1 MKKLTA
7 SVLLVVLSSSFA
19 VVNAQQGKN
28 DTIPSKVTQIGEVV
42 ITGALGIQRKLDSQT
57 NPAVVISSEKMNQAA
72 SPNVLQALTAK
83 APNVQIN
90 TSNSGV
96 NSSYDIQI
104 RGARTVSGS
113 TSPLIVIDGVISSV
127 TIMQSIPPNL
137 IESSTI
143 LSGTQGAAIYGPQG
157 LNGAIILTT
166 KKGSGKRKVNV
177 TINSNIDFDKVA
189 FVPAR
194 QTQYG
199 QGWDGG
205 RIHVENGS
213 WGPAFND
220 PTIGGQML
228 AIGVP
233 TYDVNGDGIISV
245 NPNGDVPA
253 ADAAASIM
261 GAYTPQSKDN
271 VKSFFQ
277 TGTTLNNGV
286 TIAAGDS
293 AGYASL
299 SLNRQDREFIVMD
312 DTSKKTYGMFKAGMK
327 KDRWTLDGTIQY
339 SNQSVSTTDANI
351 YRNLLQSSSETPITS
366 FKNSLA
372 TPWGWNIYYQNPYW
386 TIKHQRNTAKTDLMN
401 GTINLGYKIDD
412 HITLRNN
419 GTVQTS
425 SSDILNWND
434 GWSNGINSSV
444 LLSPSPTAFASTLT
458 QQNAISRYFYNDIM
472 ANFDYDLFEGLNM
485 NATVGF
491 NVQQTN
497 SKVTTA
503 SGSGLKIP
511 GLYTVWNLT
520 TPSNPYDLNN
530 NRSIERRNA
539 IFANIDFSYKNYLT
553 VNITGRNDWTSR
565 LLNSDSS
572 IDSKYSYFY
581 PSVGASFLPLK
592 AFNYKSDI
600 LSRLVVKGSWARI
613 GNDPVSV
620 YAIENT
626 AILATGYPLSGNMAF
641 LPNSNPSDYYVK
653 PEFTNSKEVD
663 FGFGFLKDRI
673 LLDVN
678 LYETNTTDFI
688 SRAVSSSASGINT
701 KLTNVGDLRN
711 RGMEV
716 SLSFTPIKT
725 ADFRWDATV
734 TYSKFNQ
741 QVTDIAG
748 GQDQVAIYEGG
759 SVGIY
764 AVKGEQFPVLKGT
777 GYQRDSQGRIIINAE
792 TGDPL
797 YTNNFI
803 ELGKVNPDY
812 TMTFSTNLKYKNFSA
827 YANMEYRKG
836 GVFYS
841 GAMSGMAFSGQL
853 EQSASFD
860 RTQGGYIIPN
870 SVYLNSAGQYVENTS
885 IKSGGDS
892 YVGLAD
898 YYSNTYRAIAENFI
912 VDATFFKVREM
923 GLSYS
928 LGKEMAKSLGLDG
941 LTFGVYARNPF
952 FKYAKE
958 NKGYGD
964 PETSIGTGNLRGIAG
979 VNQYPTVKTFGVNT
993 TINF

>member
-1 MKKLTA
+1 MKKLTV
-7 SVLLVVLSSSFA
+7 SILLLAMSSSVA
-19 VVNAQQGKN
+19 VVNAQKAKN
-28 DTIPSKVTQIGEVV
+28 DTVIREQKIGEVI

-104 RGARTVSGS
+104 RGARTVTGS

-127 TIMQSIPPNL
+127 AIMQRIPPNL

-166 KKGSGKRKVNV
+166 KKGSGRKKVNI
-177 TINSNIDFDKVA
+177 TLNSNIDFDRVA
-189 FVPAR
+189 FVPTR
-194 QTQYG
+194 QNLYG
-199 QGWDGG
+199 QGWDGD

-213 WGPAFND
+213 WGPAFNN
-220 PTIGGQML
+220 PTYAGQMV

-233 TYDVNGDGIISV
+233 AYDVNGDGIITV
-245 NPNGDVPA
+245 NPSGDVPTQ
-253 ADAAASIM
+253 DAAATIKS
-261 GAYTPQSKDN
+261 AFSPLSKDN

-277 TGTTLNNGV
+277 TGTTFNNGV
-286 TIAAGDS
+286 TVAAGD
-293 AGYASL
+293 AEGYASL

-327 KDRWTLDGTIQY
+327 KDKWTLDGTVQY
-339 SNQSVSTTDANI
+339 SNETVSTTDPLI
-351 YRNLLQSSSETPITS
+351 FRYLLQSSAEIPITS
-366 FKNSLA
+366 FKNYTNL
-372 TPWGWNIYYQNPYW
+372 PWGWNIYYQNPYW
-386 TIKHQRNTAKTDLMN
+386 SINHIRNTSKVDLMN
-401 GTINLGYKIDD
+401 GTINVGYKIND
-412 HITLRNN
+412 HITLRDN
-419 GTVQTS
+419 GTIQTTS
-425 SSDILNWND
+425 TDVLNWND
-434 GWSNGINSSV
+434 GWSNGVNNSV
-444 LLSPSPTAFASTLT
+444 LFSPAPTAFASTLS
-458 QQNAISRYFYNDIM
+458 QQNAISRYVYNDLM

-485 NATVGF
+485 NATIGF

-497 SKVTTA
+497 SKVTSA
-503 SGSGLKIP
+503 GGSGLKIP
-511 GLYTVWNLT
+511 GVYTVWNLT
-520 TPSNPYDLNN
+520 TPTNPNNLNN
-530 NRSIERRNA
+530 TRSIERRNA
-539 IFANIDFSYKNYLT
+539 IFANIDLSYKDYLT

-565 LLNSDSS
+565 LLNSDTS

-581 PSVGASFLPLK
+581 PSAGFSFLPLK
-592 AFNYKSDI
+592 AFDFQNDT
-600 LSRLVVKGSWARI
+600 LSRLVLKGSWARI

-626 AILATGYPLSGNMAF
+626 AVLATGYPLGNTVGF
-641 LPNSNPSDYYVK
+641 LPNSGPADYNVT

-663 FGFGFLKDRI
+663 LGLGFFKDRVLVDFNI
-673 LLDVN
+673 
-678 LYETNTTDFI
+678 YETKTTDFI
-688 SRAVSSSASGINT
+688 SRAVASSASGINS

-711 RGMEV
+711 RGMEA
-716 SLSFTPIKT
+716 SLTVTPIKT
-725 ADFRWDATV
+725 SDFRWDATV
-734 TYSKFNQ
+734 TYSKFKQ

-764 AVKGEQFPVLKGT
+764 AVKGQEFPVIKGT
-777 GYQRDSQGRIIINAE
+777 GYQRDSQGRIIVNE
-792 TGDPL
+792 QTGDPL

-812 TMTFSTNLKYKNFSA
+812 TMTFSTNLRYKNFSA

-841 GAMSGMAFSGQL
+841 GAMQGMAFSGQL

-870 SVYLNSAGQYVENTS
+870 SVYMNSAGQYVANTS

-898 YYSNTYRAIAENFI
+898 YYSNVYGAIAENFI
-912 VDATFFKVREM
+912 VDATFFKVREL
-923 GLSYS
+923 GISYS
-928 LGKEMAKSLGLDG
+928 LGREMAKSIGLDG

-964 PETSIGTGNLRGIAG
+964 PETSIGSGNLRGIAG
-979 VNQYPTVKTFGVNT
+979 INQYPTVRTFGFNT